1 MIRGSDVTEGFS
13 FTFFVTFLVQ
23 VVVVLVVV
31 VRLESFVFTGVEN
44 RRIHFSSL
52 IKRPVHQL
60 DGVKQESRLTNNFER
75 SERIRWTG
83 LTS

>member
-1 MIRGSDVTEGFS
+1 MPSTKLLEPVIRASDELSKGFS

-44 RRIHFSSL
+44 RRIHFS
-52 IKRPVHQL
+52 
-60 DGVKQESRLTNNFER
+60 
-75 SERIRWTG
+75 
-83 LTS
+83 